1 MIFKVELRAF
11 LLWNKE
17 WIIATVNS
25 PVNGTLGE
33 EIVHDN
39 CDAFESVI
47 LDEQTLS
54 KVNPFLFPLA
64 IEFALTGAIF
74 FHHMFKKVGE
84 RWLYFDPEKIACS
97 INSSIMT

>member
-1 MIFKVELRAF
+1 MIKESIFEIHHAKHLPEVAIRSD
-11 LLWNKE
+11 LL
-17 WIIATVNS
+17 VD
-25 PVNGTLGE
+25 
-33 EIVHDN
+33 DN

-74 FHHMFKKVGE
+74 FHHMFKKVGD
-84 RWLYFDPEKIACS
+84 W
-97 INSSIMT
+97 